1 LALRVVFFG
10 IRLSPNAF
18 RLTPNFFMKTHG
30 IIAIVGAPN
39 AGKSTLTNALLGQ
52 KLSIVSPKV
61 QTTRNSIKA
70 IIVEGLTQLILI
82 DTPGIF
88 IPRDDKILE
97 RIIVKSAWQA
107 LRESNHICFLIDA
120 TVGLNVENIR
130 IIADLKKENLPLTI
144 LINKIDL
151 VKKSRLLEIF
161 AGCADLGFEDIIPIS
176 AETKDGV
183 EKLKKFLCAK
193 CQNPNWIYDEDQI
206 TDAPMRFI
214 ASEITREKLFL
225 KLNQELPYSLT
236 VKTDSYEIL
245 NNKEIKIHQTIYVTK
260 ESQKSIVVGKNGS
273 MIKEIGQEARQ
284 DIGEIAGTKIHL
296 FLFVKIKKDWMNDVE
311 SYEMVD
317 VEKMIKK
324 S

>member
-1 LALRVVFFG
+1 
-10 IRLSPNAF
+10 
-18 RLTPNFFMKTHG
+18 MKTHG

-120 TVGLNVENIR
+120 TVGLNVENLR

-324 S
+324 F

>member
-1 LALRVVFFG
+1 MQNKL
-10 IRLSPNAF
+10 
-18 RLTPNFFMKTHG
+18 HG
-30 IIAIVGAPN
+30 TVAIVGAPN

-70 IIVEGLTQLILI
+70 IIVEGEKQLIIL

-97 RIIVKSAWQA
+97 RVIVKSAWQA
-107 LRESNHICFLIDA
+107 LREADHICFLIDA
-120 TVGLNVENIR
+120 SIGMNRENLR
-130 IIADLKKENLPLTI
+130 IIEDLKKENLQITMI
-144 LINKIDL
+144 INKMDL
-151 VKKSRLLEIF
+151 VKKGAILEIM
-161 AGCADLGFEDIIPIS
+161 AKLVDMGFEDIFPIS

-183 EKLKKFLCAK
+183 EKIKNFLCEK
-193 CQNPNWIYDEDQI
+193 CLNPGWIYNEEQI

-236 VKTDSYEIL
+236 VKTDAYEIL
-245 NNKEIKIHQTIYVTK
+245 NNGDVKIHQTIFVMK
-260 ESQKSIVVGKNGS
+260 DSQKSIIVGKNGS
-273 MIKEIGQEARQ
+273 MIKEIGQESRK
-284 DIGEIAGTKIHL
+284 DIAELADAKVHL
-296 FLFVKIKKDWMNDVE
+296 FLFVKVKENWMNDVE

-317 VEKMIKK
+317 VEKLPKL
-324 S
+324 

>member
-1 LALRVVFFG
+1 
-10 IRLSPNAF
+10 
-18 RLTPNFFMKTHG
+18 MKKKQG
-30 IIAIVGAPN
+30 IIALVGAPN

-52 KLSIVSPKV
+52 KISIVSPKV

-70 IIVEGLTQLILI
+70 ICIEDQTQMIII

-88 IPRDDKILE
+88 IPRNDKILE

-107 LRESNHICFLIDA
+107 LREANHVCLLIDA
-120 TVGLNVENIR
+120 TVGLNQENLR
-130 IIADLKKENLPLTI
+130 IISDLKKDNLSPTI
-144 LINKIDL
+144 IVNKIDL
-151 VKKSRLLEIF
+151 VKKSSLLEIV
-161 AGCADLGFEDIIPIS
+161 AKLADSGFIDILLIS

-183 EKLKKFLCAK
+183 ANLKKFLCEK
-193 CQNPNWIYDEDQI
+193 CQNPGWIYDEDQI

-245 NNKEIKIHQTIYVTK
+245 QNGEIKIHQTIFVVK

-273 MIKEIGQEARQ
+273 MIKEIGLEARH
-284 DIGEIAGTKIHL
+284 DISEIAQTKTHL
-296 FLFVKIKKDWMNDVE
+296 FLFVKVKKDWMNDVE
-311 SYEMVD
+311 SYEIID
-317 VEKMIKK
+317 VEKLPK
-324 S
+324 

>member
-1 LALRVVFFG
+1 MQNKL
-10 IRLSPNAF
+10 
-18 RLTPNFFMKTHG
+18 HG
-30 IIAIVGAPN
+30 TVAIVGAPN

-70 IIVEGLTQLILI
+70 IIVEGEKQLIIL

-97 RIIVKSAWQA
+97 RVIVKSAWQA
-107 LRESNHICFLIDA
+107 LREADHICFLIDA
-120 TVGLNVENIR
+120 SIGMNRENLR
-130 IIADLKKENLPLTI
+130 IIEDLKKENLQITMI
-144 LINKIDL
+144 INKMDL
-151 VKKSRLLEIF
+151 VKKGAILEIM
-161 AGCADLGFEDIIPIS
+161 AKLVDMGFEDIFPIS

-183 EKLKKFLCAK
+183 EKIKNFLCEK
-193 CQNPNWIYDEDQI
+193 CSNPGWIYNEEQI

-236 VKTDSYEIL
+236 VKTDAYEIL
-245 NNKEIKIHQTIYVTK
+245 NNGDVKIHQTIFVMK
-260 ESQKSIVVGKNGS
+260 DSQKSIIVGKNGS
-273 MIKEIGQEARQ
+273 MIKEIGQESRK
-284 DIGEIAGTKIHL
+284 DIAELADAKVHL
-296 FLFVKIKKDWMNDVE
+296 FLFVKVKENWMNDVE

-317 VEKMIKK
+317 VEKLPKL
-324 S
+324 

>member
-1 LALRVVFFG
+1 MIKRYGTIAL
-10 IRLSPNAF
+10 
-18 RLTPNFFMKTHG
+18 
-30 IIAIVGAPN
+30 VGAPN

-61 QTTRNSIKA
+61 QTTRSSIKA
-70 IIVEGLTQLILI
+70 ICIEDQTQMIIL

-88 IPRDDKILE
+88 IPRHDKILE

-107 LRESNHICFLIDA
+107 LRDADHVCLLIDA
-120 TVGLNVENIR
+120 TIGLSQENLR
-130 IIADLKKENLPLTI
+130 IIADLKKDNLSPTI
-144 LINKIDL
+144 IINKIDL
-151 VKKSRLLEIF
+151 VKKSSLLEIV
-161 AGCADLGFEDIIPIS
+161 AKLADSGFIDILLIS

-183 EKLKKFLCAK
+183 GNLKKFLCEK
-193 CQNPNWIYDEDQI
+193 CQNPGWIYAEDQI

-245 NNKEIKIHQTIYVTK
+245 QNGEIKIHQTIFVVK

-273 MIKEIGQEARQ
+273 MIKEIGLEARH
-284 DIGEIAGTKIHL
+284 DIAEIAQTKVHL
-296 FLFVKIKKDWMNDVE
+296 FLFVKVKKDWMSDKE
-311 SYEMVD
+311 IS
-317 VEKMIKK
+317 
-324 S
+324 